1 MATNRETLERLARA
15 NLPDL
20 EPAALKDILAREHE
34 FTMVGDTLVQHGT
47 LKRAQ
52 DVLTPEVWYKDFPH
66 HQKGY
71 VESNPEQAAID
82 RLTEA
87 ACYGTPTMKARAALM
102 EKVGRPRYLEILAE
116 NNCSELHLRAGTK
129 PPTAVDQK
137 AAAKQIAD
145 RKSPWGVDGWSLRAQ
160 GEYVRQHGIEAAHR
174 EAARMGS
181 KVGATR
187 PAR

>member
-1 MATNRETLERLARA
+1 MATNREMLERLARA

-20 EPAALKDILAREHE
+20 EPTALKDILAREDE

-66 HQKGY
+66 HRKGY
-71 VESNPEQAAID
+71 IESNPEQVAID

-87 ACYGTPTMKARAALM
+87 ACYGNPTMTARAALM

-116 NNCSELHLRAGTK
+116 NGCSERTLKPGSK
-129 PPTAVDQK
+129 PPSAADEK
-137 AAAKQIAD
+137 AAAKRIAD
-145 RKSPWGVDGWSLRAQ
+145 RKSPWGVDGWSLTAQ
-160 GEYVRQHGIEAAHR
+160 GAYIKQHGIEAAHR